1 MPPIAATALGS
12 AQKASPE
19 LVAEVVGEAMV
30 SAGTDIA
37 RGVLLFLSSEFARI
51 AQPAVL
57 AASRVARCIQ
67 VAGCTAPG
75 VFTEVDWILD
85 RPAACAMVCG
95 AGISVGPAGDLAGQA
110 VLTLAVPQAAGIDW
124 IASRHRRF
132 GMLSADGAAQNPG
145 RVWSHA
151 SVCAEGKAEVSIG
164 GARSSIAVS
173 RGLRLLGESA
183 RVDSVEG
190 YDLYRV
196 GGHPALST
204 LLRELPLE
212 LREMVRL
219 PHHLLFAGVVDAQG
233 EEPIDQDRFDLVPV
247 IAANAEDRS
256 VTLGGRIQA
265 GARMF
270 WCMRQP
276 LAAERDTRVA
286 LDAAAAELGGA
297 PDFGVAFS
305 CVGRGPYFFGGP
317 DRDLEILRE
326 RFPGMPFI
334 GAYGA
339 GEIGTPAAASR
350 LLLNSAVFALFR
362 RDV

>member
-1 MPPIAATALGS
+1 MPPIAATALVT
-12 AQKASPE
+12 APKASPE
-19 LVAEVVGEAMV
+19 LAAEAVRDALER
-30 SAGTDIA
+30 AGADIA
-37 RGVLLFLSSEFARI
+37 RGVLLFLSAEFARI
-51 AQPAVL
+51 VQPAVL
-57 AASRVARCIQ
+57 AASRVARSMQ
-67 VAGCTAPG
+67 VVGCTAPG
-75 VFTEVDWILD
+75 IFTEADWILD
-85 RPAACAMVCG
+85 RPAACAMVFGG
-95 AGISVGPAGDLAGQA
+95 AVAVGPPDEDGARAT
-110 VLTLAVPQAAGIDW
+110 LTLALPQAAGTAW
-124 IASRHRRF
+124 IAARPRRF

-145 RVWSHA
+145 RIWVRAKSATEGIAEAAITGA
-151 SVCAEGKAEVSIG
+151 S
-164 GARSSIAVS
+164 GAIAVS
-173 RGLRLLGESA
+173 RGLRRLNEPA
-183 RVDSVEG
+183 PVDRAEG
-190 YDLYRV
+190 YDLHRV
-196 GGHPALST
+196 GGHPALAT

-219 PHHLLFAGVVDAQG
+219 PHHLLFAGVMGADA
-233 EEPIDQDRFDLVPV
+233 EETPAQERFDLVPV

-256 VTLGGRIQA
+256 VTLGGRIEA
-265 GARMF
+265 GSRLF

-286 LDAAAAELGGA
+286 LDAAAAELAGP
-297 PDFGVAFS
+297 PDFGVVFS

-339 GEIGTPAAASR
+339 GEIGPLASGSR